1 MQADSLRD
9 KFLGG
14 AMGLCVGEA
23 LGAQFEAMTA
33 SVIELKLDGNRIS
46 MVGDK
51 RRNLAKGE
59 WTDDAG
65 QFIAVMNSFN
75 VCYGYDPV
83 DLAGALGGWIKH
95 NPKRVGMHTG
105 ELVREIRENLD
116 LHHTLGRENWIQ
128 SSGVKA
134 GNGGLS
140 RCLVPGLFYHFDLEL
155 MIRST
160 VGTSQITHFDPRSVE
175 TALVLNFLLIQC
187 LNDRFQPESLEHAIS
202 FLQSIR
208 LSEIYSEFVLRYE
221 PSQLHQ
227 FSNFTPF
234 LSYEQNKDA
243 VPDALKEMKHLK
255 LRDLHNSGFC
265 VHTLQVV
272 CYALI
277 HAESYEDG
285 LNIIAGL
292 GGDSDTNGAV
302 GGCLLGAKFGL
313 SGIPSEWRSELNKS
327 YLIASQS
334 EKLLNS
340 SIQTEEREYREG
352 IQKPYSAPPT
362 TI

>member
-9 KFLGG
+9 KFLGA

-23 LGAQFEAMTA
+23 LGAQFETMTA
-33 SVIELKLDGNRIS
+33 SVINMKLGDENVQ
-46 MVGDK
+46 MTGDK
-51 RRNLAKGE
+51 RRRLDKGE

-83 DLAGALGGWIKH
+83 DIAGSLGGWIKH
-95 NPKRVGMHTG
+95 KPKRVGMHTG

-128 SSGVKA
+128 SGGVKA
-134 GNGGLS
+134 GNGSLA

-155 MIRST
+155 MIRSSI
-160 VGTSQITHFDPRSVE
+160 GTSQITHFDPRVVE

-187 LNDRFQPESLEHAIS
+187 LNNRFQPESLEHAIS
-202 FLQSIR
+202 FLESIR
-208 LSEIYSEFVLRYE
+208 LSQIYTEYVLRFE
-221 PSQLHQ
+221 PTQLA
-227 FSNFTPF
+227 SYTNFTPF
-234 LSYEQNKDA
+234 LSYQANKDA
-243 VPDALKEMKHLK
+243 VPAALAEMKALK
-255 LRDLHNSGFC
+255 LRDLHNTGFC

-277 HAESYEDG
+277 HAQSYEEG
-285 LNIIAGL
+285 ISMIAKL

-302 GGCLLGAKFGL
+302 GGCLLGAQYGL
-313 SGIPSEWRSELNKS
+313 SGIPSEWRSDLNKS

-340 SIQTEEREYREG
+340 SMQTEEREYQEG
-352 IQKPYSAPPT
+352 IQKPYSTPPT
-362 TI
+362 KL